1 MAALE
6 DSSFG
11 RLIGVL
17 VSPGKTFRSIA
28 ERPTWGVALIVLLIA
43 ATAVGVLTSQRI
55 DKEDMRRSVQE
66 QMEKRQGGQ
75 ATPEQIERGVEMG
88 EKIGSVT
95 RWLVP
100 VFVLVIYLIVAL
112 LFLAALRFFAASQIS
127 YRTSLAVALHAYMP
141 ALVGSLLTLP
151 LILNRKSIT
160 MKEAQGGNNILASNL
175 GAFAPESMGPAA
187 RALLSSVDFFSL
199 WTVCLM
205 IIGYRIAAKVSTTAA
220 TAVVVTLWVLYIA
233 FKVGMAA
240 LFQ

>member
-43 ATAVGVLTSQRI
+43 AATVGVLTSQRI
-55 DKEDMRRSVQE
+55 DKEDMRRSVKE

-95 RWLVP
+95 RWLIP
-100 VFVLVIYLIVAL
+100 VFVLVVYLIVAL

-127 YRTSLAVALHAYMP
+127 YKTSLAVALHAYMP

-160 MKEAQGGNNILASNL
+160 MKEAQGGGILASNL
-175 GAFAPESMGPAA
+175 GAFAPESLGPAA
-187 RALLSSVDFFSL
+187 RALLSSVDFFSI

-220 TAVVVTLWVLYIA
+220 TAVVLTLWVLYIA

>member
-28 ERPTWGVALIVLLIA
+28 ERPTWGAALIVLLIA
-43 ATAVGVLTSQRI
+43 VTAVSVLTSQRI
-55 DKEDMRRSVQE
+55 DKEDMRKSIQE

-75 ATPEQIERGVEMG
+75 ATPEQIERGVAFG
-88 EKIGSVT
+88 EKMSSISG
-95 RWLVP
+95 WLAP
-100 VFVLVIYLIVAL
+100 LFILVVDLIVAL

-127 YRTSLAVALHAYMP
+127 YQTSLAVALHAYMP
-141 ALVGSLLTLP
+141 ALVGALLTLP

-160 MKEAQGGNNILASNL
+160 MKEAQGGGILASNL
-175 GAFAPESMGPAA
+175 GAFAPESMSPAA

-220 TAVVVTLWVLYIA
+220 TAVVLTLWVLYIA

>member
-28 ERPTWGVALIVLLIA
+28 ERPTWGAALIVLLIA
-43 ATAVGVLTSQRI
+43 ATAVSVLTSQRI
-55 DKEDMRRSVQE
+55 DKEDMRQTVKA

-88 EKIGSVT
+88 EKISSVT

-100 VFVLVIYLIVAL
+100 VFIVVVDLIVAL
-112 LFLAALRFFAASQIS
+112 LFFAALRFFAASQIS
-127 YRTSLAVALHAYMP
+127 YKMSFAVALHAYMP
-141 ALVGSLLTLP
+141 ALVGALLTLP

-160 MKEAQGGNNILASNL
+160 MKEAQGGGILASNL

-187 RALLSSVDFFSL
+187 RALLSSVDFFSI

-220 TAVVVTLWVLYIA
+220 TAVVLTLWVLYIA

>member
-28 ERPTWGVALIVLLIA
+28 ERPTWAAALILLLIA
-43 ATAVGVLTSQRI
+43 ATAGSVLTSQRM
-55 DKEDMRRSVQE
+55 DKEDMRKSIKER
-66 QMEKRQGGQ
+66 MEKSQGGQ
-75 ATPEQIERGVEMG
+75 ASPEQLERAVTMG
-88 EKIGSVT
+88 EKISSVT

-100 VFVLVIYLIVAL
+100 IIIVVVDLLVAL
-112 LFLAALRFFAASQIS
+112 LFFAAFRFFAGSSIP
-127 YRTSLAVALHAYMP
+127 YKTSFAVALHAYMP
-141 ALVGSLLTLP
+141 ALVAALLALP
-151 LILNRKSIT
+151 LILSRQRIT
-160 MKEAQGGNNILASNL
+160 MKEAQEGSILASNL
-175 GAFAPESMGPAA
+175 GAFAPESLAPAV
-187 RALLSSVDFFSL
+187 RALLSSVDFFSI

-205 IIGYRIAAKVSTTAA
+205 IVGYRIAAKVSTTAA
-220 TAVVVTLWVLYIA
+220 TAVVLSLWILFIA

>member
-28 ERPTWGVALIVLLIA
+28 ERPTWVAPLLLLLIV
-43 ATAVGVLTSQRI
+43 ATAGSVLTSQRM
-55 DKEDMRRSVQE
+55 DKEDMRRSIKE
-66 QMEKRQGGQ
+66 RMEKSQGGQ
-75 ATPEQIERGVEMG
+75 ASPEQIERGVEMG

-100 VFVLVIYLIVAL
+100 VFIVVADLLVAL
-112 LFLAALRFFAASQIS
+112 LFFAAFRFFTGSSLS
-127 YRTSLAVALHAYMP
+127 YKTSFAVAMHAYMP
-141 ALVGSLLTLP
+141 GLVAALLALP
-151 LILNRKSIT
+151 LILSRRTIT
-160 MKEAQGGNNILASNL
+160 MREAQEGSILASNL
-175 GAFAPESMGPAA
+175 GAFAPESLAPTL

-205 IIGYRIAAKVSTTAA
+205 IVGYRIAAKVSTTAA
-220 TAVVVTLWVLYIA
+220 AAVVLSLWALYIA